1 MNKIIV
7 FIFSFLFIIVI
18 HYNYLYN
25 CNDFDCVITSLILPT
40 FFALNNIEIFNF
52 IKGGKFDIL
61 LAPHYNTVKKNVNK
75 KIRLLFFFILILTDI
90 GILILIVKIGF

>member
-1 MNKIIV
+1 LPQTPKKIIDTKKMGTIRV
-7 FIFSFLFIIVI
+7 WCPVKWGNFIAPFFPSFSFDKRVAS
-18 HYNYLYN
+18 H
-25 CNDFDCVITSLILPT
+25 
-40 FFALNNIEIFNF
+40 NF

-90 GILILIVKIGF
+90 GILLI